1 MQTQAFLLVR
11 ELFVLG
17 DTASP
22 LSWSSGDVVFFAEG
36 LWIKAPARGSGQTR
50 RRQNDRHV
58 SASEA
63 YYINSAEHNP
73 DYRAGILH

>member
-1 MQTQAFLLVR
+1 MHMQAFLLLR

-22 LSWSSGDVVFFAEG
+22 LLRSSRDVVFYAEG
-36 LWIKAPARGSGQTR
+36 LWIKEPARGSGQTR
-50 RRQNDRHV
+50 RRENDRMFPQV
-58 SASEA
+58 KP